1 MVVQVVRLRFH
12 HVSIGVGSSS
22 RAKDKLELQRGS
34 LDFHTVLEQ
43 RRKKELAIGLSSK
56 HQPAFNMN
64 TQQTES

>member
-12 HVSIGVGSSS
+12 PVSTGDGSTS
-22 RAKDKLELQRGS
+22 RAKGKLELQLGS
-34 LDFHTVLEQ
+34 QDFHTVLEQ

-56 HQPAFNMN
+56 HQPTFDMN